1 MMDNYIQ
8 ITIELKDNSLSDV
21 LIAELTNCGFE
32 GFEEQENLLNAFINE
47 ENFDDISFQKI
58 ISNHK
63 LAFTKNIIAPKNW
76 NEEWEKSFDP
86 VIVEDFCSIRASFH
100 KPIRTTKHEIVIT
113 PKMSFGTGHHATTY
127 LMIKA
132 IGTIDFKEKSVIDF
146 GTGTGV
152 LAILSELCGAKNVV
166 AIDND
171 EWSIDNAEEN
181 IKANNRSKILLHKAD
196 SIEKE
201 NRADIVLANIN
212 KNIIL
217 QHFTSLKQHLA
228 NNGILILSGLLTSD
242 YTDIESAANSL
253 ELEIISSS
261 EKDGWISL
269 ILKH

>member
-1 MMDNYIQ
+1 MDNYIQ
-8 ITIELKDNSLSDV
+8 ITIELRDDNLSDI
-21 LIAELTNCGFE
+21 LIAELSDCGFE
-32 GFEEQENLLNAFINE
+32 GFEEQDKLLIAFVPE
-47 ENFDDISFQKI
+47 KEFDETAFEKI
-58 ISNHK
+58 ISANGVAYAK
-63 LAFTKNIIAPKNW
+63 KIIKQKNW

-86 VIVEDFCSIRASFH
+86 VIIEDFCSIRASFH
-100 KPIRTTKHEIVIT
+100 QPIKTTKYEIIIT

-132 IGTIDFKEKSVIDF
+132 ISNIDCKERSVLDF

-152 LAILSELCGAKNVV
+152 LAILSELHGAKNVV

-171 EWSIDNAEEN
+171 EWSIENAGEN
-181 IKANNRSKILLHKAD
+181 IQSNNCSKILLHKAN

-201 NRADIVLANIN
+201 DRVDIVLANIN

-228 NNGILILSGLLTSD
+228 KDGILILSGLLTSD
-242 YTDIESAANSL
+242 YTDIEVAANSQG
-253 ELEIISSS
+253 LEIISRF

-269 ILKH
+269 ILKP